1 MSKERQAIS
10 DEALDQVV
18 GGWMHF
24 DYNNQTLKYTH
35 EETGAVTYYEILDFE
50 NAWKTSNSMH
60 GDNIHED
67 KIIAKLKSKHY
78 IK

>member
-10 DEALDQVV
+10 DETLDYVV

-24 DYNNQTLKYTH
+24 DYNNKTLRYEH
-35 EETGAVTYYEILDFE
+35 EETGEVTYYDVLDFG
-50 NAWKTSNSMH
+50 NAWKTSNTMH
-60 GDNIHED
+60 GQNFHED
-67 KIIAKLKSKHY
+67 KIISKLKSEGY